1 MKIQISSRCTALFA
15 FFLLLLGTSQT
26 FAQKTANGDPQS
38 LNYGFV
44 SPNTR
49 DGLKLDDA
57 IRGMNSV
64 EETSLLR
71 RAKGMGCVV
80 KRRISTTRALGS
92 WSDGAEHS
100 IVVRVY
106 TDVPTIRYLMSRLG
120 RDANQKAIIYFHPEP
135 FGSAKIYS
143 MHLRRGSRGF
153 DTVARILD
161 NAGILFRTLVP
172 TKQDLII
179 YVVDTDSNL
188 ATKVK
193 TASKQLKGRLTSQ
206 TGSASFIGDDTD
218 REKGRNIFLKEIA
231 DYESKHPDLP
241 PPCTATN

>member
-1 MKIQISSRCTALFA
+1 MKIQISSRHTALLGFV
-15 FFLLLLGTSQT
+15 LLLIGTSQAV
-26 FAQKTANGDPQS
+26 AQKAANGDPQS

-49 DGLKLDDA
+49 DGLKMDDA
-57 IRGMNSV
+57 IRGMNSA

-100 IVVRVY
+100 IVLRVY
-106 TDVPTIRYLMSRLG
+106 TDEVTIRYLMSRLG

-135 FGSAKIYS
+135 SGSAKIYS
-143 MHLRRGSRGF
+143 VRLRRSSRGF
-153 DTVARILD
+153 DSVARILD
-161 NAGILFRTLVP
+161 KTGIIFRTLVP
-172 TKQDLII
+172 TRQDLII
-179 YVVDTDSNL
+179 YVVDTNSNL
-188 ATKVK
+188 STKIR
-193 TASKQLKGRLTSQ
+193 AAAKQLKGRLTSQ
-206 TGSASFIGDDTD
+206 TGSASFIGDDAD
-218 REKGRNIFLKEIA
+218 REKGQNIFLKEIA

>member
-80 KRRISTTRALGS
+80 KRRITTTPALGS

-100 IVVRVY
+100 IVLRVY
-106 TDVPTIRYLMSRLG
+106 TDEATIRYLMSRLG

-135 FGSAKIYS
+135 SGLAKIYS
-143 MHLRRGSRGF
+143 VRLRRSSRGF
-153 DTVARILD
+153 DSVTRTLD
-161 NAGILFRTLVP
+161 KTGIIFRTLVP
-172 TKQDLII
+172 TRQDLII

-188 ATKVK
+188 STKVR
-193 TASKQLKGRLTSQ
+193 AAAKQLKGRLTSQ
-206 TGSASFIGDDTD
+206 PGTASFIGDDSD
-218 REKGRNIFLKEIA
+218 RQKGQEVFAKEVS

>member
-1 MKIQISSRCTALFA
+1 MKIQISSRRTALLA
-15 FFLLLLGTSQT
+15 FVLLLLGTSHAV
-26 FAQKTANGDPQS
+26 AQKAANGDPQS

-57 IRGMNSV
+57 IRGLDSA
-64 EETSLLR
+64 EEKSLLR

-100 IVVRVY
+100 IVLRVY
-106 TDVPTIRYLMSRLG
+106 TDEATIRYLMSRLG
-120 RDANQKAIIYFHPEP
+120 RDANQKAIVYFHPEP
-135 FGSAKIYS
+135 SGSAKIYS
-143 MHLRRGSRGF
+143 VRLRRGSRGF
-153 DTVARILD
+153 DSVARILD
-161 NAGILFRTLVP
+161 KTGIIFRTLVP

-179 YVVDTDSNL
+179 YVVDTDSKL
-188 ATKVK
+188 ATKVR
-193 TASKQLKGRLTSQ
+193 AAAKQLKGRLTAQ
-206 TGSASFIGDDTD
+206 TGSASFIGDNAD
-218 REKGRNIFLKEIA
+218 REKGRNIFVKEIA

-241 PPCTATN
+241 PPCINN